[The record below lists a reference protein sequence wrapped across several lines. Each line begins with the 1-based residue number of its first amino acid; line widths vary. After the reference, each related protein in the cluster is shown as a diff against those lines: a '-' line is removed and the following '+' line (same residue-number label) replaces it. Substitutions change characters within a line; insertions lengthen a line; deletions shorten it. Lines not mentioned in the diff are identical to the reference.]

1 MEQRGAVLALGLPA
15 IGLVLAALTLARL
28 EARAEEKLAVR
39 ANLSGHWRLDKEK
52 SDDPRTKV
60 QEGTRGG
67 RPGGMGGPGMGG
79 PGMGGAGRGGPM
91 GGGSRGGP
99 GMGGGPPGGG
109 RGPGDRPDPEAMK
122 QREAALA
129 ELTIEH
135 EDPELTITDANEQRR
150 FLYTD
155 GRETR
160 RDSENGQSLEVKS
173 RWKDGRVVVETSG
186 GRGKVTETY
195 RLGAEGRELI
205 VETRVEGR
213 GEMPGFSLRRVYDL
227 VTDQP
232 PPAGP
237 PAPAPRQ

>member
-1 MEQRGAVLALGLPA
+1 MEQRGAVLALGLPV

-67 RPGGMGGPGMGG
+67 RPGGMGGPGM
-79 PGMGGAGRGGPM
+79 
-91 GGGSRGGP
+91 GGP

>member
-39 ANLSGHWRLDKEK
+39 ADLSGQWRLNKEK
-52 SDDPRTKV
+52 SDDPRAKM
-60 QEGTRGG
+60 QEGQRSG

-79 PGMGGAGRGGPM
+79 PGMGGPGMGGGRPM
-91 GGGSRGGP
+91 GGP
-99 GMGGGPPGGG
+99 GTGGGPPGGG
-109 RGPGDRPDPEAMK
+109 RGPGDRPDAEALK

-129 ELTIEH
+129 ELTIAH

-173 RWKDGRVVVETSG
+173 RWKDGRVVVEASG

-205 VETRVEGR
+205 VETRMEGR
-213 GEMPGFSLRRVYDL
+213 GEMPGFSFRRVYDL

-237 PAPAPRQ
+237 PAPTPQQ